1 MSASASPRRFTALGT
16 TVTTGRPEPG
26 LHLVATPIGNL
37 RDITIRALEVL
48 AGADLVLAED
58 TRVTR
63 GLFHHFGIATPLLS
77 YHEHNAD
84 EMRPKVMARLAAG
97 DCLAL
102 VSDAGTP
109 LVSDPGYRLVR
120 DCVEAGHRVEA
131 VPGASALLAG
141 LVVAGLP
148 TDRFFFEGFLPE
160 KSAARRVRLKEVATI
175 PGTLVMFESPRRVPG
190 LIDDALAMLGDRPAA
205 VARELTK
212 LHETIYR
219 GTLSGLAASFAQAP
233 ETRGEAVVLIGPADA
248 GADKAAMAA
257 DLATLLNEALAETSL
272 KEAVARVTA
281 ATGLPRRQVYAKAL
295 ELTRDA
301 PSGRD

>member
-1 MSASASPRRFTALGT
+1 MTGLPASHRFTALGT
-16 TVTTGRPEPG
+16 TVVARRPDAG

-63 GLFHHFGIATPLLS
+63 GLFHHFGIATPLSS

-84 EMRPKVMARLAAG
+84 EMRPRILARLAAG
-97 DCLAL
+97 EVLAL

-120 DCVEAGHRVEA
+120 DCVEAGHRVQA
-131 VPGASALLAG
+131 VPGASSLLAG

-160 KSAARRVRLKEVATI
+160 KSAARRARLKEMETI
-175 PGTLVMFESPRRVPG
+175 PGTLVMFEAPRRLAG
-190 LIDDALAMLGDRPAA
+190 LLDDALAMLGDRPAA
-205 VARELTK
+205 IGRELTK
-212 LHETIYR
+212 LHETVYR
-219 GTLSGLAASFAQAP
+219 GTLASLAADFADDP
-233 ETRGEAVVLIGPADA
+233 ETRGEAVVLIGAADA
-248 GADKAAMAA
+248 ATTNAGLSS
-257 DLATLLNEALAETSL
+257 DLATQLAAALGETSL

-295 ELTRDA
+295 ELTRDVA
-301 PSGRD
+301 P

>member
-1 MSASASPRRFTALGT
+1 MPPLRLK
-16 TVTTGRPEPG
+16 RPDAG

-63 GLFHHFGIATPLLS
+63 RLFHHFGISTPLSS

-84 EMRPKVMARLAAG
+84 EMRPKVLTKLAAG
-97 DCLAL
+97 EVLAL

-120 DCVEAGHRVEA
+120 DCVEAGHKVQA

-160 KSAARRVRLKEVATI
+160 KSAARRARLKEMATI
-175 PGTLVMFESPRRVPG
+175 PGTLVMFEAPRRLPG
-190 LIDDALAMLGDRPAA
+190 LITDALAMLGDRPAA
-205 VARELTK
+205 IGRELTK
-212 LHETIYR
+212 LHETVYR
-219 GTLSGLAASFAQAP
+219 GTLSSLSADFADHP
-233 ETRGEAVVLIGPADA
+233 ETRGEAVVLIGATDATAVTADQT
-248 GADKAAMAA
+248 GDLTEQLAA
-257 DLATLLNEALAETSL
+257 ALGETSL

-295 ELTRDA
+295 ELTRDGA
-301 PSGRD
+301 SGRD